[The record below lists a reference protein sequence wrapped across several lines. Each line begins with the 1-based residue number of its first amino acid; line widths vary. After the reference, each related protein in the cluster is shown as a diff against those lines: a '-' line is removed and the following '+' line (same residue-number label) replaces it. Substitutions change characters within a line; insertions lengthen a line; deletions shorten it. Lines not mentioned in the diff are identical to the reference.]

1 MFDPIKGPPNE
12 FAGPSTGHSTENG
25 DNWFTAIKKINAG
38 FKSIVDRLENG
49 VSDIVGKADRDARDR
64 VGELENHVATL
75 EERVTALEERFSPA
89 KAMEPTGIIEA
100 DDLNKYVNEG
110 DEIVP
115 IVEDQPRPTRSEPAP
130 APKPMKSTGVAR
142 AAKVP
147 ANPEFG
153 GGAK

>member
-1 MFDPIKGPPNE
+1 MRSS
-12 FAGPSTGHSTENG
+12 PSS
-25 DNWFTAIKKINAG
+25 
-38 FKSIVDRLENG
+38 SIVDRLENG

-64 VGELENHVATL
+64 VSELENHVTSL
-75 EERVTALEERFSPA
+75 EERIEAIEERFATTAFHVAAAHSLTDEQLA
-89 KAMEPTGIIEA
+89 EIKANEPTGIIES
-100 DDLNKYVNEG
+100 DDLNKSVNEG

-115 IVEDQPRPTRSEPAP
+115 IVEDQPRPTRSEPEPEP